1 MNMSNRLLTGLFVAL
16 YLGGCNAAEGEMT
29 TVDYVDIERFM
40 GEWYVIANIPTFLEK
55 GAHNAVE
62 TYTLSDDGTIAT
74 NFTFRKNGFD
84 GKRKEYNPRAWIL
97 DEDTNAR
104 WGMRFVWP
112 IKADYRISWL
122 DDDYSMTVI
131 ARQDRDYVWI
141 MARTPTI
148 SDQDYDKLVS
158 FVESIGYDISKLQ
171 RVPQQW

>member
-74 NFTFRKNGFD
+74 NFTFRKDGFVFHPFRIFQYRFQGNAKRLDRFQIGTFNLYSHRRTHPGLQHDQTCLNG
-84 GKRKEYNPRAWIL
+84 L
-97 DEDTNAR
+97 
-104 WGMRFVWP
+104 
-112 IKADYRISWL
+112 
-122 DDDYSMTVI
+122 
-131 ARQDRDYVWI
+131 
-141 MARTPTI
+141 
-148 SDQDYDKLVS
+148 
-158 FVESIGYDISKLQ
+158 
-171 RVPQQW
+171 

>member
-1 MNMSNRLLTGLFVAL
+1 MTL
-16 YLGGCNAAEGEMT
+16 YLSACNAAEDELA
-29 TVDYVDIERFM
+29 TVDYVDLERFM

-55 GAHNAVE
+55 GAHNAIE
-62 TYTLSDDGTIAT
+62 TYSLNDDGTIAT

-84 GKRKEYNPRAWIL
+84 GKEKEYNPKAWVL
-97 DEDTNAR
+97 DTETNAR

-112 IKADYRISWL
+112 IKADYRVAWL

-148 SDQDYDKLVS
+148 SDYDYDELLS
-158 FVESIGYDISKLQ
+158 FVESIGYDINKVE
-171 RVPQQW
+171 RVPQEW